1 MKPLTKLQQ
10 LKPLLISLVAMG
22 LIYYIY
28 AEMVTR

>member
-10 LKPLLISLVAMG
+10 LKPLLISIIAMG

-28 AEMVTR
+28 AEMMIR